1 MVNGF
6 RMQKYASGGTDTYY
20 INDPTGKTE
29 AVQTGTANGVYT
41 YNIWG
46 NDMLGQVKDNA
57 GSLTRYYYPFGMQ
70 MPGRNQAGTADGRF
84 KFISVEQ
91 DVETGLDA
99 MGFRSYDPWSGGFGQ
114 TDPLDFLSPS
124 ESPYAYCFNNSISYS
139 DPFGLDTM
147 LTYFPNPNGGYDLK
161 SHWIPDNI
169 CTPENQG
176 QATDYDQP
184 QYTSIDDWWDN
195 VQKQSAEQAKKET
208 NDFYRGIFQGTAKV
222 ADLTADVEDYS
233 ILGEAVFG
241 QEEAIPISFAIATSA
256 DIVSTVAKAGL
267 WASGDPGKEFLRQ
280 LALTGVNLATLR
292 MLRVSQAGLKLAN
305 DPVAQTVINLTLDQL
320 VRK

>member
-1 MVNGF
+1 
-6 RMQKYASGGTDTYY
+6 
-20 INDPTGKTE
+20 
-29 AVQTGTANGVYT
+29 
-41 YNIWG
+41 
-46 NDMLGQVKDNA
+46 MLGQVKDNA
-57 GSLTRYYYPFGMQ
+57 GSLTRYYYLKDHLGDIKVVLNQSGGVDSYDDYYPFGMQ

-99 MGFRSYDPWSGGFGQ
+99 MGFRSYDPWNGRFGQ
-114 TDPLDFLSPS
+114 TDPFAFLSPS

-208 NDFYRGIFQGTAKV
+208 KDFYQGIFQGTAKI
-222 ADLTADVEDYS
+222 ADITANVEDYS
-233 ILGEAVFG
+233 IIGEAAFG
-241 QEEAIPISFAIATSA
+241 QEEAIPISWGIAEIA
-256 DIVSTVAKAGL
+256 DVVS
-267 WASGDPGKEFLRQ
+267 
-280 LALTGVNLATLR
+280 LTGKAASFTMGGPADELKDQLIKTGINLATMR
-292 MLRVSQAGLKLAN
+292 MLRISEAGVKLAS
-305 DPVAQTVINLTLDQL
+305 DPAFKAVVKLTLDQAIP
-320 VRK
+320 K